1 MFHGREVGMREG
13 SKAVLFLSL
22 GTAMWGSTFLVIKA
36 LLGSMSPAV
45 LLCARFAVATLA
57 LLPFA
62 LRSRRAGNAGA
73 PAGGLLP
80 RGFLL
85 GLSLLGGY
93 ATQTAG
99 LQYTGAGKS
108 AFITSLYVAFTPFA
122 AWPVNGRRPS
132 GRHFLS
138 VGVALLGVWLL
149 SDPSGPLNRGD
160 LLTLASAVFWAV
172 EIVLIDR
179 LWIPGR
185 EMELTVTMLGVVAA
199 GSVLIMPLLGGARM
213 EWSPG
218 LVLPLLYLGI
228 GATSMLM
235 YWQMRWQPGLGGGLS
250 SLIYIGEAV
259 VAAAGGAIWF
269 GESLDT
275 AGWIGCC
282 LVVCSIVMALR
293 MERPAGV

>member
-1 MFHGREVGMREG
+1 MFPGLEVRMREG
-13 SKAVLFLSL
+13 AKAVLFLSL

-36 LLGSMSPAV
+36 LLGAMSPAV

-62 LRSRRAGNAGA
+62 LRRRGPSPS
-73 PAGGLLP
+73 PAP
-80 RGFLL
+80 RGVLARGILL

-99 LQYTGAGKS
+99 LQYTGPGKS

-138 VGVALLGVWLL
+138 VGLALLGVWLL

-160 LLTLASAVFWAV
+160 LLTLASAVFWAL
-172 EIVLIDR
+172 EIALIDR
-179 LWIPGR
+179 LWIRGR

-199 GSVLIMPLLGGARM
+199 GSVLTMPLLGGARA
-213 EWSPG
+213 EWDPG

-235 YWQMRWQPGLGGGLS
+235 YWQMRWQPSLGGGLS

-269 GESLDT
+269 GERLD
-275 AGWIGCC
+275 AAAWAGCC
-282 LVVCSIVMALR
+282 LVVSSIVLAIR
-293 MERPAGV
+293 MERPAGI